1 MFYQL
6 KKDAHITLYNG
17 YGYIISTALNKMAEV
32 DPIGAIFLSAVKT
45 QPQSLDQL
53 VDTIVKRF
61 SDVDHETLQHD
72 AKEFYD
78 SFVSAGFLLKAEK
91 LEQLRNVDNSLHFV
105 QPAADAASVNFY
117 LPGLDLDYINFFT
130 YFAKYSVQHRDWFMA
145 NTRIAAFYGT
155 FKNTIWAGGRL
166 SLGMPASPIDM
177 ERAIY
182 KINDAGIAARY
193 TFTNNLIEEKHLND
207 TICNLAMEI
216 ANNGKNE
223 VLVNSPVLEKYLRK
237 QYPNFKFIQSIT
249 ACQHDIDK
257 INEATEKY
265 DLIVLDFHENK
276 NISFLKKI
284 KNKNKIEILVDGLC
298 PNSCNR
304 SKEHYSNISRINC
317 YQGNANHEYSCLMN
331 KESSKNFYEGLR
343 QRKENNLTFEELYKD
358 YYDMGFRHFKL
369 VGRNE
374 FNFYVLESLVYYLVK
389 PEFRDE
395 VRADVATYFIE
406 YMIQAYG
413 GTIKPALDRPY
424 EM

>member
-1 MFYQL
+1 MFYKL
-6 KKDAHITLYNG
+6 KKDAHVSIYNG
-17 YGYIISTALNKMAEV
+17 YGYIISTGLNKMSEV
-32 DPIGAIFLSAVKT
+32 DPMGAVFLSALKP

-53 VDTIVKRF
+53 VDILLKQF
-61 SDVDHETLQHD
+61 ADVDREILKND

-78 SFVSAGFLLKAEK
+78 NFVSAGFLIKADTIAQIDTINDSLKY
-91 LEQLRNVDNSLHFV
+91 V
-105 QPAADAASVNFY
+105 QADMNNASINFY

-130 YFAKYSVQHRDWFMA
+130 YFAKYTVQHKSWFME
-145 NTRIAAFYGT
+145 NSRIASFYGT

-166 SLGMPASPIDM
+166 SLGMATSPIDM
-177 ERAIY
+177 ERTIY

-193 TFTNNLIEEKHLND
+193 TFTNNFIEEKHLND
-207 TICNLAMEI
+207 TLCNLAMEM

-223 VLVNSPVLEKYLRK
+223 VLVNSPVLENYLRK
-237 QYPNFKFIQSIT
+237 EYPKFKFIQSIT
-249 ACQHDIDK
+249 ACQNEIEK
-257 INEATEKY
+257 INVATEKY
-265 DLIVLDFHENK
+265 DLVVLDFHENK
-276 NISFLKKI
+276 NLGFLEKI
-284 KNKNKIEILVDGLC
+284 KNKDKIEILIDGLC

-304 SKEHYSNISRINC
+304 SKDHYSNISRINC
-317 YQGNANHEYSCLMN
+317 YQGNANHEYSCLIN

-343 QRKENNLTFEELYKD
+343 QRKENNLTFEEVYKD

-395 VRADVATYFIE
+395 VRADLATYFIE
-406 YMIQAYG
+406 YMIKAYG
-413 GTIKPALDRPY
+413 GTIRPTLDFPG